1 MSDVIKWFDE
11 VVVEGPEAWQESIN
25 YGWTEIQRTLT
36 SPIVE
41 ALPLVPE
48 TLLIAGGQELQVIG
62 TNLRTAEGIPYA
74 VARATDGSIALV
86 TAVYDAGKQAV
97 TQKAREVA
105 LYVVF
110 QTRAPTM
117 AVEAGETLQKPR
129 IVLGEATE
137 DLIEW
142 LKRKADELNEPL
154 QVISWAYFIAVIGGT
169 LLASYWLWKNP
180 DTVTKLLPGGALLS
194 KAK

>member
-1 MSDVIKWFDE
+1 MSDVIKWIEE
-11 VVVEGPEAWQESIN
+11 VVLEGPEAWEASLN
-25 YGWTEIQRTLT
+25 YGWQEVQKTVT

-62 TNLRTAEGIPYA
+62 TGLRTAEGVPYA
-74 VARATDGSIALV
+74 VARATDGTIAFV
-86 TAVYDAGKQAV
+86 TGVYDASVKAV

-110 QTRAPTM
+110 RTRAPT
-117 AVEAGETLQKPR
+117 VTREAGEALQKPR
-129 IVLGEATE
+129 IVLGEAT
-137 DLIEW
+137 DSVLDW
-142 LKRKADELNEPL
+142 LQKKADELKTPL
-154 QVISWAYFIAVIGGT
+154 LVASWAYFLAVIGGT
-169 LLASYWLWKNP
+169 LLVGHWLWKNP